1 MYSHEI
7 TVLNSSEHRQS
18 IAAEV
23 KERKSASCF
32 TSDRGSFA
40 PKTLGYFSNYQ
51 KEGSRI

>member
-23 KERKSASCF
+23 NDRKTGPDL
-32 TSDRGSFA
+32 TSDRGSSA
-40 PKTLGYFSNYQ
+40 PKTLGYFINNQ
-51 KEGSRI
+51 KEGPRK

>member
-23 KERKSASCF
+23 KERKTDPAF
-32 TSDRGSFA
+32 TSDRDSSA
-40 PKTLGYFSNYQ
+40 PKTPVAFNENQ
-51 KEGSRI
+51 KEESRK